1 MGEQV
6 IGQLAGLFKAIDT
19 FGDFKVDIVFT
30 FKVMEAIFQDEFM
43 RNVGELNAGV
53 FGSVQWGSKVKVG
66 NVKRSK
72 LCRGCGYDAV

>member
-1 MGEQV
+1 LGEQV

-19 FGDFKVDIVFT
+19 FGYFKVDIVLT
-30 FKVMEAIFQDEFM
+30 FKVVEAIFLDEFI
-43 RNVGELNAGV
+43 RNIGELYAGV

-72 LCRGCGYDAV
+72 LCRGRGYDAV